1 MILYFADRVMN
12 IKGQASTA
20 LLKGFQIVSDRKV
33 EEVETGVASFECSI
47 SFDDKNRLLLE
58 EMTDAGNYLLRSCD
72 GVNEFYTIIDTEIDT
87 KRKEVYIYA
96 EDAGLDLLNEIAG
109 EFEAD
114 KSYTIDYYINK
125 WINDSGFEIGINEV
139 PTSTT
144 RKLSWTGETSC
155 TERLASIATQ
165 FGGYE
170 ISYSFEVKGMEIT
183 RKYVNIHKTRGQDI
197 GIQLRLNRDIDRI
210 ITKKS
215 VANLATAFVCTGG
228 TPEDAEKPITLK
240 GYTYDDGDFYVGS
253 DGVLRS
259 RKAVEKW
266 SRYVWNKEPNRQ
278 ENAGGHIWKTYSY
291 DTTSQATLCSH
302 AITEL
307 KKICDMEIN
316 FEIELKRL
324 PDGVKIGD
332 RVDIVDDA
340 GQLYLSTRILKLESS
355 EVDREQKATL
365 GEHLIKD
372 SGISQRVEEL
382 AAQFSEI
389 AKSRVFYTWVAYA
402 DDENGTG
409 ISLSPRNKD
418 YLGIASNRLTKTVDI
433 SDPSI
438 FEWSKI
444 KGDKGDPG
452 TPGANG
458 TSVIAV
464 LDQYYLSTSPDAP
477 EGGYWSATLPAWS
490 SGHYI
495 WERKA
500 VTWSDGSTTYTDP
513 ILNSALNH
521 ANEAAEFAKQQANT
535 AAQSAT
541 AAERAASNAGT
552 AAQEAA
558 NKASQ
563 AESLAQNAS
572 GTATQAKNEAEA
584 AQEAADKANKDIVQI
599 SNEITNVRKEVA
611 EGLETLTDTMS
622 VGYAKKTDLTDI
634 QGSLQV
640 QISKNA
646 AGIKETYSSV
656 ESIKIDASEAVK
668 NANAANTM
676 ALAAQS
682 TADNAKTAADKAQE
696 FADASSAAAQ
706 TAQTEA
712 TVAQTAANTAKTAAE
727 NAQAVADA
735 ANEDLE
741 AAKAELE
748 AVKSRPNATEEDIAA
763 AQEAVNAAQKAADKA
778 KADAIA
784 AQSAAE
790 TARMKADTAKAV
802 SEAAQVAAARA
813 QTDADN
819 ARAAAVKAQA
829 DAQAI
834 LDELS
839 TMGNKITE
847 AETNIEKN
855 AKAIALSASKTEVA
869 EQLDGYYTKKE
880 ADAKFNVTAEYVSS
894 TVKSE
899 VESVKIGG
907 RNLLRFTENMP
918 IDYNVTSGIGTWSW
932 QGLTKTEEG
941 LRLDADETVDS
952 NCFWIPLAYEGAVD
966 NNEEITLSFD
976 YRGDFTKFGN
986 FYFVHKTNNT
996 SCVITDWVLEPSE
1009 TEWKHFEKTFSNEQA
1024 NSEGCISV
1032 LLFYGHISTSG
1043 KGTWLEVK
1051 NKSLKLEKGN
1061 KATDWSP
1068 APEDMATA
1076 EAMSDVKSKAE
1087 SNSSAI
1093 LQLANSLNFLVGSD
1107 SGGSYFQ
1114 QDENGNWYFTSAE
1127 TETEMKAIRDILNTL
1142 AGDTETSLE
1151 ELKKQLEALNSLTNY
1166 VHIST
1171 EGESPSIELGKNDP
1185 NNPYRTVIT
1194 HTAITYYNGSIV
1206 LAVFDKDG
1214 LTADKVTVNKELVAV
1229 GVRFR
1234 KKSNGYVGLGLF

>member
-33 EEVETGVASFECSI
+33 EEVETGVASFEGSI
-47 SFDDKNRLLLE
+47 SFDDKNRLHLE
-58 EMTDAGNYLLRSCD
+58 EMTNAGNYLLRSCD

-144 RKLSWTGETSC
+144 RKLSWTGESSC

-240 GYTYDDGDFYVGS
+240 GYTYDDGDFFVGS

-365 GEHLIKD
+365 GEHLIKG

-382 AAQFSEI
+382 AAQFAEI
-389 AKSRVFYTWVAYA
+389 AKSRIFYTWVAYA
-402 DDENGTG
+402 DDENGNG

-452 TPGANG
+452 TPGVNG
-458 TSVIAV
+458 TSVVAV

-552 AAQEAA
+552 AAQEAKSKSDEA
-558 NKASQ
+558 VSKATEASDTASQ
-563 AESLAQNAS
+563 AKS
-572 GTATQAKNEAEA
+572 EAEA
-584 AQEAADKANKDIVQI
+584 AQEAADKANEDIVKI
-599 SNEITNVRKEVA
+599 NNEIVNVKKEVA

-622 VGYAKKTDLTDI
+622 VDYAKKTDLTDI
-634 QGSLQV
+634 QGNLQV

-741 AAKAELE
+741 DAKAELE

-763 AQEAVNAAQKAADKA
+763 AQEAVNTAQKAADKA
-778 KADAIA
+778 IADAIA

-790 TARMKADTAKAV
+790 TAQMKADTAKAV
-802 SEAAQVAAARA
+802 SEAAQVAAAQA

-834 LDELS
+834 LEELS

-855 AKAIALSASKTEVA
+855 AEAIALSASKEEVN
-869 EQLDGYYTKKE
+869 EQLNGYYTKAE
-880 ADAKFNVTAEYVSS
+880 TDAAITVESDAIKQTVSQVETTAENA
-894 TVKSE
+894 
-899 VESVKIGG
+899 
-907 RNLLRFTENMP
+907 R
-918 IDYNVTSGIGTWSW
+918 
-932 QGLTKTEEG
+932 
-941 LRLDADETVDS
+941 
-952 NCFWIPLAYEGAVD
+952 
-966 NNEEITLSFD
+966 
-976 YRGDFTKFGN
+976 
-986 FYFVHKTNNT
+986 
-996 SCVITDWVLEPSE
+996 
-1009 TEWKHFEKTFSNEQA
+1009 
-1024 NSEGCISV
+1024 
-1032 LLFYGHISTSG
+1032 
-1043 KGTWLEVK
+1043 
-1051 NKSLKLEKGN
+1051 
-1061 KATDWSP
+1061 
-1068 APEDMATA
+1068 ATA
-1076 EAMSDVKSKAE
+1076 E
-1087 SNSSAI
+1087 SAI
-1093 LQLANSLNFLVGSD
+1093 LQLAESLNFLVSND
-1107 SGGSYFQ
+1107 EGGSYFQ
-1114 QDENGNWYFTSAE
+1114 QDANGKWYFTSAE
-1127 TETEMKAIRDILNTL
+1127 TEAELEAIRTL
-1142 AGDTETSLE
+1142 LDNISSDNNTSLE
-1151 ELKKQLEALNSLTNY
+1151 EVKKQLEALNNLSSY
-1166 VHIST
+1166 VQINTS
-1171 EGESPSIELGKNDP
+1171 GESPFIELGEKNSQ
-1185 NNPYRTVIT
+1185 YKSVIT
-1194 HTAITYYNGSIV
+1194 TTDIKYYNGSIE
-1206 LAVFDKDG
+1206 LACFDKDG
-1214 LTADKVTVNKELVAV
+1214 LTADKVTVRKELNAV
-1229 GVRFR
+1229 GLRIR
-1234 KKSNGYVGLGLF
+1234 RKSNGNVGIGLF